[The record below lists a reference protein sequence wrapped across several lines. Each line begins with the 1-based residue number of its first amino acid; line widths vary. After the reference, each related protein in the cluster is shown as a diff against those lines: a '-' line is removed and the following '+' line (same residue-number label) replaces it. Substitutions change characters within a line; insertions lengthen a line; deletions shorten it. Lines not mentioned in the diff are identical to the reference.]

1 MGAEEMK
8 SPSRLSRY
16 LPSLQRSLLSLLK
29 CAPSAFGWCRTRWS
43 CATLAAELKA
53 RRGVR
58 VSEEKVRRWLH
69 ELDYVWKRARHAALD
84 NDPERVAKLAR
95 IRHRIEHLRPSEKLF
110 FVDELDIHLLPKIG
124 YEWMRR
130 GTQTEVMTPGTN
142 QKRYLAGA
150 LDHLTGKMV
159 HVVGERKNRLA
170 LY

>member
-1 MGAEEMK
+1 MK